1 MIRFAG
7 LIVLLA
13 VALSARVA
21 VADATRD
28 AYDRSVRELDGE
40 VFLEDEPIWLCSGD
54 LGGRASTAAFA
65 FSYRLVGTD
74 GYGRSVASP
83 FSGPPPGYEGQV
95 PRAAEFGSSFN
106 FTQANGR
113 FPLFGDVGAI
123 PAGVWQVRGTNG
135 DTARVLARFRV
146 VPPAGSER
154 SVRDALARAARLTAQ
169 SDAAN
174 VSAEA
179 GGPAR
184 AAALY
189 DAVYRRYPRTT
200 YLSMIYWGQWTVQ
213 AHTRF
218 AHDPGR
224 WLEEIF
230 AHFHDSCFGTI
241 ALDRWVRDMGED
253 AARPTIRRLVGLY
266 PDTPLSRAAAR
277 YL

>member
-1 MIRFAG
+1 VIRRAG
-7 LIVLLA
+7 FLVLLA
-13 VALSARVA
+13 VFACARVA
-21 VADATRD
+21 GANATRA
-28 AYDRSVRELDGE
+28 AYDHAVRELDGE
-40 VFLEDEPIWLCSGD
+40 EFLEDEPIWLCTGD
-54 LGGRASTAAFA
+54 PAGAPAVETFCHDFRIVGVDRAGNRLDRHFMSHLPIDFSTEPPAA
-65 FSYRLVGTD
+65 
-74 GYGRSVASP
+74 
-83 FSGPPPGYEGQV
+83 
-95 PRAAEFGSSFN
+95 RAAEFGSSFD
-106 FTQANGR
+106 FTEQYGR

-123 PAGVWQVRGTNG
+123 PSGVWQVRGAHG

-154 SVRDALARAARLTAQ
+154 SVRDALARATRLTTL
-169 SDAAN
+169 
-174 VSAEA
+174 V
-179 GGPAR
+179 GGAPR

-200 YLSMIYWGQWTVQ
+200 YLSALYWGEWRVRE
-213 AHTRF
+213 HTRF
-218 AHDPGR
+218 ANDPGR

-241 ALDRWVRDMGED
+241 ALDRWVRDMGEE